1 VLGRGI
7 QHAVS
12 LGAEPS
18 QIEAHARAYRHEFE
32 ARHEPSATELGT
44 VLYRELIQPV
54 EHWLPKGAT
63 LVIAPDRALHQVP
76 FAALQKTSRDEYLV
90 QEHPLVFAASARLF
104 FRASASQ
111 SQFDAPPT
119 LLVIANPSADPLTS
133 LPPLPGAER
142 EATDIAALY
151 PGAVKLLRNE
161 ATRHK
166 FMDLAPEAS
175 VVHIAAHASAN
186 EEFPDLS
193 RLFLAPESGASGV
206 VTVNDLRRLKFQR
219 TKLVVLAACDTAS
232 GATFRGEGVTSLAR
246 PFLAGG
252 VPQVVSTLWQVDD
265 QTSRRLFT
273 EFHHGYALGLSAA
286 KALQQA
292 QIAVMFDKTLPHSS
306 WAATVLLGS
315 VESLTESRSRANP
328 SGGDISTRNRGR

>member
-1 VLGRGI
+1 
-7 QHAVS
+7 
-12 LGAEPS
+12 
-18 QIEAHARAYRHEFE
+18 
-32 ARHEPSATELGT
+32 
-44 VLYRELIQPV
+44 LIQPV

-104 FRASASQ
+104 FRANKSRINSGEPRKA
-111 SQFDAPPT
+111 
-119 LLVIANPSADPLTS
+119 LVIANPSADPSMS
-133 LPPLPGAER
+133 LPGLPGAER
-142 EATDIAALY
+142 EATEIAALY
-151 PGAVKLLRNE
+151 PGAVKLVKEE
-161 ATRHK
+161 ATRRK
-166 FMDLAPEAS
+166 FMEMAPDAS
-175 VVHIAAHASAN
+175 VVHVAAHALAN

-193 RLFLAPESGASGV
+193 RLFLAPQGGGSGV
-206 VTVNDLRRLKFQR
+206 VMVSDLRGLRFSR

-265 QTSRRLFT
+265 QTSSRLFT
-273 EFHHGYALGLSAA
+273 EFHRGYAHGLSAA

-292 QIAVMFDKTLPHSS
+292 QIGVMLDKTLPHSS

-315 VESLTESRSRANP
+315 VESLIASQS
-328 SGGDISTRNRGR
+328 SGGPRW